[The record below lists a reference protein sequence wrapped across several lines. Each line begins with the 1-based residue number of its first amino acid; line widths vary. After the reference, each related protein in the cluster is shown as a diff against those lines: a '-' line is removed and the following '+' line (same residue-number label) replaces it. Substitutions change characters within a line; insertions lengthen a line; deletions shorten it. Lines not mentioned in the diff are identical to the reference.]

1 MPEFRVKLR
10 RSSTSGSAPSTSDL
24 ELGELAI
31 NTHDGKLFTKKDDG
45 TESIIEVGRGTDLAW
60 TASTRTISSS
70 TGTNAIISN
79 ATTTNSGLMSSSDKT
94 KLNNIEAGA
103 EVNVGTD
110 LSYVSSTREV
120 QSSTGTNAVLP
131 EVIAGGISG
140 FITGS
145 DKTKLD
151 GIDSGAQV
159 NVGTDLSYTSATRAL
174 ASSTGTDVTLP
185 LVVAGGTDGLMSGTD
200 KTKLNSIQSNAQI
213 NVQSDWNATTGDAL
227 ILNKPSIPQDLDDL
241 SNVDS
246 TSPTDG
252 QVLTWDNT
260 NSYWTP
266 TNANDGVTNLSYD
279 GQTRVIASSTGTN
292 ATLPEVGA
300 TGNSGLMTSSD
311 KSKLDGIEASATAD
325 QTDAEIKTAYENNSN
340 TNAFTDA
347 EKTKLGGIATGA
359 EVNVQSDWDATS
371 GDSLILNKPT
381 IYAEPGI
388 FSGGGT
394 PTLASGVTGAE
405 IRSLIGAG
413 VSDFSGSYIDLTNK
427 PTIYAEPGI
436 FSGGGTP
443 TLATGVTAAEIRT
456 LIGAGTSSFD
466 GAYSS
471 LTGTPTI
478 PTNNNQL
485 TNGAGYTTFDG
496 DYNSL
501 TNLPTI
507 PTNNNQLTN
516 GAGYITSFDI
526 TTQTDSKYA
535 RSDAND
541 TITGNLEFTSVTEP
555 IKTRSILFVNSE
567 GDGTYYTDQSGVL
580 AFDENFHSDT
590 DYGTGTYAPDSVFT
604 GGDGGGLLVK
614 NSDGWGAIYSTTNT
628 RWAEAEWAGLKVGAN
643 RVLTVADEGTGN
655 GLDADLLD
663 GQEGSFYQNASNLN
677 AGLIPSARINN
688 ISNATATLINL
699 ENDDDPEF
707 RFIEENTDTTAKL
720 VLSGGDFYIQA
731 GASGSG
737 TGTSS
742 GDIRF
747 TGYNDANINAFTVK
761 TGGSDNTIWHAGNDG
776 SGSGLD
782 ADTVDGQ
789 HGSYYLDYNNFTNT
803 PSFTGSFDSLT
814 DKTSGTGNYSTTG
827 DIVSGRGSGG
837 VALTINDGKGN
848 ANVTF
853 NHQDGT
859 PEQNGNAARIE
870 VNCDSTSNANI
881 NFEAKS
887 NVTGGTNVGL
897 TSIFNMSETG
907 ATCLGN
913 TVWHAGN
920 DGSGSG
926 LDADTVDGFEA
937 SSFLR
942 SDADDAASGQIKIND
957 GSANP
962 LELERSS
969 QVGIEFNDTSV
980 GSRYLGVNSGDLYYG
995 SNLNH
1000 GTNSKVW
1007 HAGNDGSGSGLDA
1020 DKVDGYQA
1028 SDFLLRNA
1036 GTDLTMNGYS
1046 LHFGAFN
1053 TNSKIRWSGTTSVWD
1068 LQTGDLQFR
1077 DNTTTRFTFSRTTG
1091 NFAATGSI
1099 TAGGNTVWHSGNDGS
1114 GSGLDADLLD
1124 GQEGSYYQNASNLNA
1139 GTIPDARISDIG
1151 DSEARII
1158 TFDNLEKGNLTSD
1171 GQLSFDSSQGLILY
1185 RTQQGVNTA
1194 VTVLDG
1200 ANVNAGANIS
1210 INNIDA
1216 GTTGTGAI
1224 TFAVIQGP
1232 GSNLDADTLDNQEGS
1247 YYTNA
1252 SNISSGTIDTARLP
1266 ATYTKASAVT
1276 IQATGVGNDLRL
1288 DAADHIILESG
1299 EEEDGNIYFR
1309 GNGGTDSYRF
1319 AKSGQSTIEGF
1330 LSFQSLTADRT
1341 YTFPDAGGTIALT
1354 SDLTGSFGDAT
1365 TLDGIDSTSFLR
1377 SDASDD
1383 VSGHTEWQDFFHV
1396 RLGNGADMRMYHDGS
1411 DNYFDSYNGHIYI
1424 RNNVDND
1431 AGDNI
1436 YIQAK
1441 SGEHSIICNDDGS
1454 VQLYNNGTQCLQTLS
1469 GGDVKCFRHFLPDV
1483 TASND
1488 LGSSSLKWNELHAVH
1503 WLYAQS
1509 VKTYGLDRFV
1519 LGHDGF
1525 GNNSGTNSWAQFIVE
1540 DTGEIIFGK
1549 DFADWGIA
1557 GGQFELKGAR
1567 QIFTTGTGHLWRTN
1581 TTNGVIVSFY
1591 SNATFAGQIQ
1601 LNSATVVAY
1610 VGGHLSRYSQF
1621 LNDERP
1627 EVVLGTVLSNLD
1639 EMCEWSFNESPD
1651 LFYEEGDIL
1660 PEGKAVGDLKAIG
1673 VKEEEAGIEDNL
1685 QLNRVKIS
1693 DVVGDKNVTGIFSQY
1708 EDDDPNDPHA
1718 RKYDK
1723 YDDFTI
1729 AQSGDYVIRI
1739 GKDTV
1744 IERGDLLM
1752 SAGDGTAMPQDDD
1765 IVRSCTIAK
1774 VNSTSVRKVYPDGSY
1789 LVPCTLML

>member
-10 RSSTSGSAPSTSDL
+10 RSSTSGATPQTTDL
-24 ELGELAI
+24 ELGELAV
-31 NTHDGKLFTKKDDG
+31 NTYDGKIFTKVDDG
-45 TESIIEVGRGTDLAW
+45 QESIVEVGVGTDLAW

-70 TGTNAIISN
+70 TGTNAIITN
-79 ATTTNSGLMSSSDKT
+79 ASTANSGLMSSTDKT
-94 KLNNIEAGA
+94 KLNNIESGA

-120 QSSTGTNAVLP
+120 QSSTGANAVLP
-131 EVIAGGISG
+131 EVVAGGNSG

-151 GIDSGAQV
+151 GIASGAQV
-159 NVGTDLSYTSATRAL
+159 NVGTDLSYTSATRVL

-241 SNVDS
+241 SNIDS

-266 TNANDGVTNLSYD
+266 TDANNGVTNLSYD
-279 GQTRVIASSTGTN
+279 DQTRVIASSTGTN
-292 ATLPEVGA
+292 ATLPEASA

-311 KSKLDGIEASATAD
+311 KSKLDGIETAATAD
-325 QTDAEIKTAYENNSN
+325 QTGSEIKSLYEAESN

-347 EKTKLGGIATGA
+347 EKTKLSGIATGA
-359 EVNVQSDWDATS
+359 EVNVQSDWNSTS

-394 PTLASGVTGAE
+394 PTLASGVTG
-405 IRSLIGAG
+405 
-413 VSDFSGSYIDLTNK
+413 
-427 PTIYAEPGI
+427 
-436 FSGGGTP
+436 
-443 TLATGVTAAEIRT
+443 AEIRT

-485 TNGAGYTTFDG
+485 TNGAGYITSTGAKSFSNSTASTPTLTLSNSGGDGTGTDTGAILLELNGDSDSLIFKNINDG
-496 DYNSL
+496 DYGIYNSQQANGIEIYDGTGGVQIL
-501 TNLPTI
+501 YDGVERLI
-507 PTNNNQLTN
+507 FGASGNNAWGDFKGTP
-516 GAGYITSFDI
+516 S
-526 TTQTDSKYA
+526 
-535 RSDAND
+535 
-541 TITGNLEFTSVTEP
+541 
-555 IKTRSILFVNSE
+555 VNSYVMWHS
-567 GDGTYYTDQSGVL
+567 GNDG
-580 AFDENFHSDT
+580 A
-590 DYGTGTYAPDSVFT
+590 
-604 GGDGGGLLVK
+604 
-614 NSDGWGAIYSTTNT
+614 ST
-628 RWAEAEWAGLKVGAN
+628 
-643 RVLTVADEGTGN
+643 
-655 GLDADLLD
+655 GLDAGLLD
-663 GQEGSFYQNASNLN
+663 G
-677 AGLIPSARINN
+677 
-688 ISNATATLINL
+688 
-699 ENDDDPEF
+699 
-707 RFIEENTDTTAKL
+707 
-720 VLSGGDFYIQA
+720 
-731 GASGSG
+731 
-737 TGTSS
+737 
-742 GDIRF
+742 
-747 TGYNDANINAFTVK
+747 
-761 TGGSDNTIWHAGNDG
+761 
-776 SGSGLD
+776 
-782 ADTVDGQ
+782 AD
-789 HGSYYLDYNNFTNT
+789 GSYYLDYNNFTNT
-803 PSFTGSFDSLT
+803 PTFTASFDGLT
-814 DKTSGTGNYSTTG
+814 GKTSGTGDYSTTG

-859 PEQNGNAARIE
+859 PEQNGNAARIK

-980 GSRYLGVNSGDLYYG
+980 GSRYLGVNSGNLYYG
-995 SNLNH
+995 SDLNH

-1007 HAGNDGSGSGLDA
+1007 HA
-1020 DKVDGYQA
+1020 
-1028 SDFLLRNA
+1028 
-1036 GTDLTMNGYS
+1036 
-1046 LHFGAFN
+1046 
-1053 TNSKIRWSGTTSVWD
+1053 
-1068 LQTGDLQFR
+1068 
-1077 DNTTTRFTFSRTTG
+1077 
-1091 NFAATGSI
+1091 
-1099 TAGGNTVWHSGNDGS
+1099 GNDGS

-1200 ANVNAGANIS
+1200 ANVDAGANIS
-1210 INNIDA
+1210 ISNIDA

-1276 IQATGVGNDLRL
+1276 IQATGAANDLRL

-1319 AKSGQSTIEGF
+1319 AKSGQTAIEGF
-1330 LSFQSLTADRT
+1330 LSFESLTADRT

-1354 SDLTGSFGDAT
+1354 SDLTGSFGDAD
-1365 TLDGIDSTSFLR
+1365 TLDGVQGSNYLR
-1377 SDASDD
+1377 SDVEDQAAVINIAGEIAATSSAKLQVYGFQRTGPVMVAVGTTATTSFNNTNERWILNNGTDVYLSDD
-1383 VSGHTEWQDFFHV
+1383 GQNYNNKAWHAGNDGSGSGLDADTIDGLGSANFLRANANDNVTGHTEWQDTYEARF
-1396 RLGNGADMRMYHDGS
+1396 GNAADLRIHHTSG
-1411 DNYFDSYNGHIYI
+1411 NNFIDSHNGHIYI
-1424 RNNVDND
+1424 RANCTSDLSN
-1431 AGDNI
+1431 NI

-1441 SGEHSIICNDDGS
+1441 SGEHSIIVNDDSS
-1454 VQLYNNGTQCLQTLS
+1454 VQLYNNGTQCLQTRAS
-1469 GGDVKCFRHFLPDV
+1469 GDVRIYRNLEPDV
-1483 TASND
+1483 TNSND
-1488 LGSSSLKWNELHAVH
+1488 LGTSSLKWHEAYLNH
-1503 WLYAQS
+1503 WYYAQS
-1509 VKTYGLDRFV
+1509 LKTFGTDRFV

-1525 GNNSGTNSWAQFIVE
+1525 GNNSGTTSWAQFIVE

-1557 GGQFELKGAR
+1557 GGQFENKGAR

-1581 TTNGVIVSFY
+1581 SSSATIVSFY
-1591 SNATFAGQIQ
+1591 SNSTFAGQIQ

-1627 EVVLGTVLSNLD
+1627 EVLLGTVLSNLD
-1639 EMCEWSFNESPD
+1639 EMCEWSFDESPD

-1673 VKEEEAGIEDNL
+1673 VQEEEAGIEDNL

-1693 DVVGDKNVTGIFSQY
+1693 DVIGDKNVTGIFSQY
-1708 EDDDPNDPHA
+1708 EDDDVNDPHA

-1729 AQSGDYVIRI
+1729 AQSGDFVIRI
-1739 GKDTV
+1739 GKDVV